1 MVRIGIRREMMSG
14 RMFLKFMALPL
25 PFEAEVVCLIAAS
38 VWRLVKELLRGPGY
52 ARLAG

>member
-25 PFEAEVVCLIAAS
+25 PL
-38 VWRLVKELLRGPGY
+38 RLKSFV
-52 ARLAG
+52 